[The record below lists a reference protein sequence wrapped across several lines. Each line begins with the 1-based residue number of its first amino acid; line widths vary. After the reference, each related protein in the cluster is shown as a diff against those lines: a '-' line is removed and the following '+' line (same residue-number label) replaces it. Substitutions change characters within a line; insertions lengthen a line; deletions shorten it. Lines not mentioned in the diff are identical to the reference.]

1 MYLVARREERVLLPL
16 QTTSS
21 SFFVFYLLRHD
32 EPSLFIVA
40 LCIGFTEVS
49 QRCPGAACFKCD
61 RLAVGKMMVL

>member
-40 LCIGFTEVS
+40 LCIGFTEV
-49 QRCPGAACFKCD
+49 
-61 RLAVGKMMVL
+61 